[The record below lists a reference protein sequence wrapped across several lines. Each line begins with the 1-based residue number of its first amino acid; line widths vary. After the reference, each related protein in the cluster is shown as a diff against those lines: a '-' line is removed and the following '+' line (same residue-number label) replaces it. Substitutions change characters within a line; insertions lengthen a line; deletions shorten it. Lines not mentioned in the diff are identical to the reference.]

1 MHSISFALFI
11 STFFMKSCH
20 EAIYPLN
27 FVTLVL
33 IILIHQGYDIYLATC
48 KYMVDYDT
56 LPPISDNKMKYN
68 RELFTK
74 QTCFLLG
81 GNIVFGIFSIMTVAC
96 GYFIINK

>member
-1 MHSISFALFI
+1 
-11 STFFMKSCH
+11 
-20 EAIYPLN
+20 
-27 FVTLVL
+27 
-33 IILIHQGYDIYLATC
+33 
-48 KYMVDYDT
+48 MVDYDT